1 MVVVLIR
8 SITIMDNIS
17 VTKNEY
23 CIYNDTVYMLIAR
36 EARVSM
42 LDWYTKVLEV
52 ETKFGGVFYIPYK
65 EYSGNLNI
73 NFKNNIYL
81 DLKTGN
87 PTFAGVDEDNIYKN
101 ISDIDFKRMYN
112 DVYLN
117 GSLPVF
123 LMSKYKYDCGFRNY
137 VDYLDS
143 LFCDTY
149 KGTIDNFIGK
159 GITGLF
165 TNAPTI
171 FVGSRVTLCNEDGK
185 AYKNADRDNYFIV
198 ESINGVEFKVLG
210 DDNIYS
216 ICDVC
221 SVDNSDFFIN
231 VITENFN
238 FN

>member
-1 MVVVLIR
+1 
-8 SITIMDNIS
+8 MDNIS
-17 VTKNEY
+17 VIKNEY
-23 CIYNDTVYMLIAR
+23 CTYNDTVYILIAR
-36 EARVSM
+36 EAIVSI
-42 LDWYTKVLEV
+42 LDGYTKVLEV
-52 ETKFGGVFYIPYK
+52 ETKFGGVFYVPYK
-65 EYSGNLNI
+65 EYSGNINP
-73 NFKNNIYL
+73 NFKYNIYL

-87 PTFAGVDEDNIYKN
+87 PTLVGVDEDNICKN

-117 GSLPVF
+117 GPLPVF

-143 LFCDTY
+143 IFCDTY

-185 AYKNADRDNYFIV
+185 AYKNTDRDNYFIV
-198 ESINGVEFKVLG
+198 ESINGTEFNVLG
-210 DDNIYS
+210 DDNTYN
-216 ICDVC
+216 ICDIC

-231 VITENFN
+231 VMTENFN